1 MDRAFNAFF
10 ASNALI
16 NRILSTH
23 LVPYRIDDGTG
34 WQSQRGSVI
43 GRDSGP
49 RQAQSRDK
57 ADCIAGAHAG
67 AYHVR
72 KWEKWRVIIFI
83 IWIILY
89 L

>member
-1 MDRAFNAFF
+1 M
-10 ASNALI
+10 
-16 NRILSTH
+16 T
-23 LVPYRIDDGTG
+23 
-34 WQSQRGSVI
+34 

-83 IWIILY
+83 I
-89 L
+89 